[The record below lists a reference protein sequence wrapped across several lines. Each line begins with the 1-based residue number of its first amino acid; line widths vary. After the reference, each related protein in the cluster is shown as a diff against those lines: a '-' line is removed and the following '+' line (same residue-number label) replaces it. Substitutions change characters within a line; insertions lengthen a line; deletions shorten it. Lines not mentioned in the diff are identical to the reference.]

1 MAKVRLTKVA
11 EECAKTTKEV
21 FEKALEMGLDVK
33 TTSSSITEEEAGAL
47 YEFLSTGINPNPPK
61 PKAPAKEKSSAKKT
75 TAKPKSTKAPKAVQ
89 EVQEVQDPTD
99 PQEAPKAKPS
109 EPKKVLDSESIPEPS
124 KEPPK
129 KGLRIVRKND
139 QIKPTQP
146 QPKQTSSISYK
157 ELLAQTQDDEYKTKP
172 KKSPKARPAH
182 KHSDEHKID
191 ILEDRE
197 ITFERDYDDEQDEI
211 MLFDLNEREVRDE
224 EEENRLKQAITD
236 RVQVHKKSPWMNEGS
251 IRRGSRKNKK
261 YQPKEPPKELKS
273 VITIPEEVRVYE
285 FAELSG
291 RELKDVIKVL
301 FDLGVMA
308 TKNDFLDKDSIEI
321 LAEEFKIEVSILDQ
335 KSSFE
340 VVYEENTNSLKE
352 RPPVVTIMGHVDH
365 GKTSLLDYI
374 RNSRIAHKEAG
385 GITQHIGAY
394 MVQKD
399 NKIISFIDTPGHE
412 AFSSMRSR
420 GAQVTDIAIIVI
432 AADDGVKPQ
441 TIEALNHAKA
451 AGVQIIIAMNKM
463 DKENINPDKLKAE
476 CAELGFT
483 PNDWGGD
490 YEFIPISAKTGLGVD
505 TLLETILIQAQ
516 LLELKAASEGKA
528 KAVVLEGSLEKGRGP
543 VATII
548 VQSGTLQVGDSVV
561 AGTAFGRIR
570 AMNDDLGRA
579 VKSLTPSSV
588 AQIVGLSEVPE
599 AGSTLVALDSEAQAR
614 EYAQKRASYLRQ
626 KELSKSTKVTFEEL
640 GDMVAQ
646 GNLAVLPV
654 IVKADTQGS
663 LEAIKASL
671 EGLSNDEVRVNIVS
685 ASVGGITEGD
695 VLLAS
700 ASENSFILGFN
711 VRPTGNVKA
720 KAKELSIE
728 IKTYSVIYA
737 LLDEIKGLVF
747 GMMSPVIREEDTG
760 QAQVRETFTIPK
772 VGVVAGCM
780 VVDGT
785 ITRGIKVR
793 LIRDGVVVH
802 TGQIASLKRFKD
814 DVKEVSKGYECGIML
829 ENYNDVRVGDV
840 FETFREVKVNAQI

>member
-75 TAKPKSTKAPKAVQ
+75 TAKPKSTKAPKAA
-89 EVQEVQDPTD
+89 QEVQDPTD

-695 VLLAS
+695 VSLAS